1 MFPKFDVFG
10 CSPLLCIWGVD
21 SCKGTQTEFV
31 RVANFW
37 WVWHEAQAKKEIL
50 HRKQYHAINMMPF
63 FCNCQTNFLIICS
76 KTKETL
82 YSTVKLSAVKLD
94 EYSKVRK
101 WKFVTLPKS
110 PQKSGLEWNGEWIS
124 LRGKVSSVTKK
135 SFVWFVE
142 NSSKANTQG
151 EVGID
156 LGNL

>member
-37 WVWHEAQAKKEIL
+37 WVWHKAQAKKEIL
-50 HRKQYHAINMMPF
+50 HRKQYHAINMIQKSLQLWNEFLDNMF
-63 FCNCQTNFLIICS
+63 RDKRNSIFNCQTVCSTGLWIFKGAQMKICNNTKIYSEIWFGIKWRVNF
-76 KTKETL
+76 TQ
-82 YSTVKLSAVKLD
+82 
-94 EYSKVRK
+94 RK
-101 WKFVTLPKS
+101 GFFCD
-110 PQKSGLEWNGEWIS
+110 Q
-124 LRGKVSSVTKK
+124 K